1 MLLQCLMLG
10 VKIGK
15 LNKDNHYGSMSPF
28 PTDFTVFGS
37 CPEQS
42 SVLENIYRWH
52 YSFFKGK
59 SQDIL
64 RFFFSEVIIY
74 FNVVLVLFSNCFMM
88 NLKLQNA
95 EQRRCLCACCMYMMQ
110 TTTTNFKA
118 FRWYFQ
124 KTTNDWS
131 LFFLLRSKWTNTCN
145 CLIWRTAGE
154 LVQTPG
160 KPKK

>member
-1 MLLQCLMLG
+1 MLLQCLILG

-15 LNKDNHYGSMSPF
+15 LNKDNHYGSMSPLS
-28 PTDFTVFGS
+28 TDFMVFGS
-37 CPEQS
+37 CLEQS

-59 SQDIL
+59 SQNIL

-95 EQRRCLCACCMYMMQ
+95 EQRRCLCARCMYMMQ

-124 KTTNDWS
+124 KTTKDWS
-131 LFFLLRSKWTNTCN
+131 LFFCSEASEPTLVTVWSNALRVSWFKLWVSQK
-145 CLIWRTAGE
+145 R
-154 LVQTPG
+154 
-160 KPKK
+160 

>member
-1 MLLQCLMLG
+1 MLG

-42 SVLENIYRWH
+42 SVLENIYHWH
-52 YSFFKGK
+52 YSVFKGK
-59 SQDIL
+59 SQNIL
-64 RFFFSEVIIY
+64 RVSFFIDVIIY
-74 FNVVLVLFSNCFMM
+74 FNVVLVLFLNCFMM

-95 EQRRCLCACCMYMMQ
+95 EQRRCARCMYMMQ

-118 FRWYFQ
+118 FR
-124 KTTNDWS
+124 
-131 LFFLLRSKWTNTCN
+131 
-145 CLIWRTAGE
+145 
-154 LVQTPG
+154 
-160 KPKK
+160 

>member
-42 SVLENIYRWH
+42 SVLENIYCWH
-52 YSFFKGK
+52 YSFFQRKK
-59 SQDIL
+59 PEHFTC
-64 RFFFSEVIIY
+64 FFFIDVIIY
-74 FNVVLVLFSNCFMM
+74 FNVVLVLFSNRFMM

-95 EQRRCLCACCMYMMQ
+95 EQRRCLCARCMYMMQ

-118 FRWYFQ
+118 FR
-124 KTTNDWS
+124 
-131 LFFLLRSKWTNTCN
+131 
-145 CLIWRTAGE
+145 
-154 LVQTPG
+154 
-160 KPKK
+160 

>member
-59 SQDIL
+59 SENIL
-64 RFFFSEVIIY
+64 RVSF
-74 FNVVLVLFSNCFMM
+74 LLMLLFS
-88 NLKLQNA
+88 LT
-95 EQRRCLCACCMYMMQ
+95 LC
-110 TTTTNFKA
+110 
-118 FRWYFQ
+118 WYF
-124 KTTNDWS
+124 
-131 LFFLLRSKWTNTCN
+131 F
-145 CLIWRTAGE
+145 
-154 LVQTPG
+154 QTVL
-160 KPKK
+160 

>member
-1 MLLQCLMLG
+1 MLG

-42 SVLENIYRWH
+42 SVLENIYCWH

-59 SQDIL
+59 SENIIFTC
-64 RFFFSEVIIY
+64 FFFIDVIIY

-95 EQRRCLCACCMYMMQ
+95 EQRRCLCARCMYMIK

-118 FRWYFQ
+118 F
-124 KTTNDWS
+124 
-131 LFFLLRSKWTNTCN
+131 C
-145 CLIWRTAGE
+145 
-154 LVQTPG
+154 
-160 KPKK
+160 